1 MATTVLGLKTFAA
14 SDPVD
19 YNEINDN
26 YNKIDN
32 GVKTALQGRAAHN
45 LLDNS
50 NFQINQRGITSTE
63 ASGYHVDRWKKENSS
78 GKVTVGNGY
87 LSMTG
92 TGTYWFLTQFVQ
104 TNKIKS
110 GAVYTIAL
118 ADTSGSV
125 SVCSTVM
132 STDMAKFTARHTF
145 TSGAVVTTNVE
156 YTSDKYAVYFTSNS
170 SAETRFAWAALYEGS
185 YDASTLPAYQPKGYA
200 AELAECQRQF
210 ERLGGT
216 FSQFLGNAV
225 FAKAGAKS
233 VIISI
238 KYSPK
243 RLSNPT
249 LSFSNPSEYRMLQK
263 DAVNASTISAYSIT
277 SFDNITTETP
287 FAFFRVNLANALA
300 SDSWLILQRSD
311 GATGAYIDVNA
322 DM

>member
-92 TGTYWFLTQFVQ
+92 IGAYWFLTQFVQ

-200 AELAECQRQF
+200 AELAECQRYYVHCG
-210 ERLGGT
+210 E
-216 FSQFLGNAV
+216 GNWMTGLFKVGEGLVVEIPA
-225 FAKAGAKS
+225 ANNIRATS
-233 VIISI
+233 PTIIVN
-238 KYSPK
+238 SPK
-243 RLSNPT
+243 VFTTNGW
-249 LSFSNPSEYRMLQK
+249 Y
-263 DAVNASTISAYSIT
+263 
-277 SFDNITTETP
+277 NITYSSCSVTKCWTKLLFNFPEE
-287 FAFFRVNLANALA
+287 ANQFM
-300 SDSWLILQRSD
+300 SYYGVYII
-311 GATGAYIDVNA
+311 TGIVGVSA
-322 DM
+322 DL